1 MLECPWR
8 GQAGFADT
16 KNVIFSILIW
26 SEVLSL
32 HCMRDDVDPGHSV
45 IEVLVVLIVYFLQTI
60 YTYKY
65 KSITLH
71 YRLLSKVMS
80 ILGIV

>member
-1 MLECPWR
+1 
-8 GQAGFADT
+8 
-16 KNVIFSILIW
+16 
-26 SEVLSL
+26 
-32 HCMRDDVDPGHSV
+32 MRDDVDPGHSV